1 MTDKELKQQLADT
14 VSELYQAG
22 LITGK
27 GGNVSVRS
35 VDHKGAVWITPSRI
49 FKGGLK
55 PEHMILVNMEGECI
69 EGEMSPSVE
78 SAYHSGIMKLR
89 PEINSVVHTHA
100 PLATIF
106 GLIDI
111 PILPITAEAVFIMDF
126 PRLPFFL
133 AGSTEL
139 TRLVLENLG
148 QTRVMGAYLIN
159 HGLIT
164 MGKDLQKAT
173 ELTYTVEFVLN
184 LLFRVRNL
192 NFKPALLPEKE
203 VEQLRKISTSIY
215 G

>member
-1 MTDKELKQQLADT
+1 MTDKELKQQLTDT

-35 VDHKGAVWITPSRI
+35 VDHKDAVWITPSRI

-55 PEHMILVNMEGECI
+55 SDHMILVNMEGERL
-69 EGEMSPSVE
+69 EGEMDPSVE

-89 PEINSVVHTHA
+89 QEINCVVHTHA

-111 PILPITAEAVFIMDF
+111 PMLPITAEAVFIMDF
-126 PRLPFFL
+126 PKLPFFL

-148 QTRVMGAYLIN
+148 QTRLMGAYLIN

-173 ELTYTVEFVLN
+173 ELTYTVEFVLK
-184 LLFRVRNL
+184 LLFTVRNL
-192 NFKPALLPEKE
+192 NSKPSLLPETD
-203 VEQLRKISTSIY
+203 VEQLRKISNSIY